1 LAILVNALI
10 EEPAVLYS
18 ALLADAT
25 FHEQLL
31 AFDKDIANTAS
42 DAKCCR
48 CGGALHSGNFPRK
61 PRGGPRLGPE
71 HNLRF
76 SFSCAVDGC
85 RSRKTPP
92 SLRFLG
98 RTVYL
103 SVAVAL
109 ISMMRH
115 GITDAR
121 MARLTREIGVDRR
134 TVARWRLW
142 WRERFTKSPF
152 WQIKRAGFSPPVD
165 EKQLPGAI
173 LERFVGS
180 TAAGRM
186 IALLRFLAPVT
197 GGEST

>member
-1 LAILVNALI
+1 M
-10 EEPAVLYS
+10 YS

-31 AFDKDIANTAS
+31 AFDQDTA
-42 DAKCCR
+42 DTAREAKCRR

-98 RTVYL
+98 RKVYL
-103 SVAVAL
+103 SVVVVL
-109 ISMMRH
+109 VSMMNH
-115 GITDAR
+115 GITDQRMGRLAR
-121 MARLTREIGVDRR
+121 ETGVDRR

-142 WRERFTKSPF
+142 WREAFTKTLF
-152 WQIKRAGFSPPVD
+152 WQIRRADFMPPVD
-165 EKQLPGAI
+165 ERQMPASI
-173 LERFVGS
+173 LDRFTGS
-180 TAAGRM
+180 TAPDRM
-186 IALLRFLAPVT
+186 MALLRFIGPIT
-197 GGEST
+197 GGKSM

>member
-1 LAILVNALI
+1 LAILVNTLI
-10 EEPAVLYS
+10 EEPPVLYS

-31 AFDKDIANTAS
+31 AFDKDIANTARE
-42 DAKCCR
+42 AKCR

-61 PRGGPRLGPE
+61 PRGGARLGPE

-85 RSRKTPP
+85 RARETPP

-98 RTVYL
+98 RKVYL
-103 SVAVAL
+103 SVVVVL
-109 ISMMRH
+109 ISMMNH
-115 GITDAR
+115 GITDKR
-121 MARLTREIGVDRR
+121 MACLTNELGVDRR

-142 WRERFTKSPF
+142 WREAFTKTPL
-152 WQIKRAGFSPPVD
+152 WQIKRADFMPPVD

-173 LERFVGS
+173 LRRFTSS
-180 TAAGRM
+180 TAAERM
-186 IALLRFLAPVT
+186 IALLRFLAPIT
-197 GGEST
+197 GGKSR